1 MTRLTKNN
9 TGFPINAKF
18 KYWVGKPQLIGK
30 VDLSL
35 TRLFKNKE
43 IHIYFRFKRILA

>member
-1 MTRLTKNN
+1 MTQLTKNN

-18 KYWVGKPQLIGK
+18 KYWVVKSLLIGK

-35 TRLFKNKE
+35 TRLFLNKE
-43 IHIYFRFKRILA
+43 IHIYIEV